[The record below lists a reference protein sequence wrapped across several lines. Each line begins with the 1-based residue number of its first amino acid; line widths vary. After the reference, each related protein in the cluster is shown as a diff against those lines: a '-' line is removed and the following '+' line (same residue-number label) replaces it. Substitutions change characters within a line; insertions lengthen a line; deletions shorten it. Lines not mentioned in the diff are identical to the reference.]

1 MDADILFLAIGAI
14 IFMGFISNYLFR
26 RFKAPDVLIL
36 MFLGIILGPGG
47 IGLIGSEAA
56 EGLEAFTPYVAAAA
70 LAIIM
75 FQAGMDLAIGDVVKS
90 FSKSLIQTII
100 AFLASMLITALI
112 CLGLTD
118 WNLETCL
125 LLGSIV
131 GGTSGAI
138 VIPIISGLRI
148 STNLKMVLT
157 LESAITD
164 VLVIVVATSLIV
176 FMSQDTADI
185 MGAVELLVSS
195 FMVSTMIG
203 IIAGVLW
210 TRLLQRLSGQPFS
223 YMITIAAMLMVYSIT
238 DILVE
243 KAGGGAIAVLV
254 FGLTLGNWEEISRV
268 LRQKGEQFAL
278 GEKVKRFHD
287 EISFLIRTVF
297 FVYLGLVITT
307 IHFTAWY
314 VLLGLFVFF
323 GLLIARYISL
333 LLANRYI
340 GLDASDEMGL
350 FYMMPRGLAAA
361 VMASIPFSYPLVFSN
376 EVATAI
382 LGVTVVVV
390 LLSTVLASLG
400 AFYMELHA
408 KRNRLNGEGERE
420 TSENGSEGGE
430 DDL

>member
-1 MDADILFLAIGAI
+1 MDADTLFLAVGAI
-14 IFMGFISNYLFR
+14 ILMGFISNYLFR

-36 MFLGIILGPGG
+36 MVLGMTLGPGG
-47 IGLIGSEAA
+47 MGLINSEAA
-56 EGLEAFTPYVAAAA
+56 HSIEYFTPYVAAAA

-90 FSKSLIQTII
+90 FSKSLIQTVI
-100 AFLASMLITALI
+100 AFVASMLITALI
-112 CLGLTD
+112 LTFLTD
-118 WNLETCL
+118 WSLETCL
-125 LLGSIV
+125 LLGAIV

-148 STNLKMVLT
+148 STKLKMVLT

-176 FMSQDTADI
+176 FMDQESASI
-185 MGAVELLVSS
+185 LGAAELLVSS

-203 IIAGVLW
+203 IISGIIW
-210 TRLLQRLSGQPFS
+210 TKVLQRLSKQPYS
-223 YMITIAAMLMVYSIT
+223 YMITIAAML
-238 DILVE
+238 LVFSVTNFLVD

-254 FGLTLGNWEEISRV
+254 FGLTIGNWDEISKV
-268 LRQKGEQFAL
+268 LKQKGEQFAL
-278 GEKVKRFHD
+278 GDKVKRFHD
-287 EISFLIRTVF
+287 EMAFLIRTIF

-307 IHFTAWY
+307 IQFTAWY
-314 VLLGLFVFF
+314 LLLGLIVFF

-333 LLANRYI
+333 LLADRYI

-361 VMASIPFSYPLVFSN
+361 VMASIPLSYPLVFSN
-376 EVATAI
+376 GTATAI

-390 LLSTVLASLG
+390 LLSTVLASIG
-400 AFYMELHA
+400 AFYMEIHA
-408 KRNRLNGEGERE
+408 KRNGRIAEAEVDVPME
-420 TSENGSEGGE
+420 EEEGGA
-430 DDL
+430 

>member
-1 MDADILFLAIGAI
+1 MDADTLFLAAGAV

-36 MFLGIILGPGG
+36 MVLGITLGPGG
-47 IGLIGSEAA
+47 IGLINSEAA
-56 EGLEAFTPYVAAAA
+56 QGIESFTPYVAAAA

-90 FSKSLIQTII
+90 FSKSLVQTVI
-100 AFLASMLITALI
+100 AFVASMLITALV
-112 CLGLTD
+112 LTFLTD

-125 LLGSIV
+125 LLGAIV

-138 VIPIISGLRI
+138 VIPIISALRI
-148 STNLKMVLT
+148 STKLKMVLT

-176 FMSQDTADI
+176 FMSQETADV
-185 MGAVELLVSS
+185 MNAVELLVSS

-203 IIAGVLW
+203 IISGILW
-210 TRLLQRLSGQPFS
+210 TKMLQKLSRQPFS
-223 YMITIAAMLMVYSIT
+223 YMITIAAMLIVFSVT
-238 DILVE
+238 NFLVD

-254 FGLTLGNWEEISRV
+254 FGLTIGNWDEISKV

-278 GEKVKRFHD
+278 GDKVKRFHD
-287 EISFLIRTVF
+287 EIAFLIRTVF

-314 VLLGLFVFF
+314 LLLGLIVFF

-333 LLANRYI
+333 LLADRYI

-361 VMASIPFSYPLVFSN
+361 VMASIPFSYPLVFNN
-376 EVATAI
+376 ETATAI

-390 LLSTVLASLG
+390 LLSTVLASIG
-400 AFYMELHA
+400 AFYMEIHA
-408 KRNRLNGEGERE
+408 KRNGRTAQDQNE
-420 TSENGSEGGE
+420 SASKPDEGGE
-430 DDL
+430 

>member
-1 MDADILFLAIGAI
+1 LDADTLFLAAGAV

-36 MFLGIILGPGG
+36 MVLGITLGPGG
-47 IGLIGSEAA
+47 IGLINDEAA
-56 EGLEAFTPYVAAAA
+56 QSIGSLTPYVAAAA

-90 FSKSLIQTII
+90 FSKSLVQTVI
-100 AFLASMLITALI
+100 AFIASMLITALV
-112 CLGLTD
+112 LTFLTD
-118 WNLETCL
+118 WSLETCL

-138 VIPIISGLRI
+138 VIPILSALKI
-148 STNLKMVLT
+148 STRLKMVLT

-185 MGAVELLVSS
+185 MNAVELLVSS

-203 IIAGVLW
+203 IISGILW
-210 TRLLQRLSGQPFS
+210 TKILQRLSRQPFS
-223 YMITIAAMLMVYSIT
+223 YMITIAAMLIVFSVT
-238 DILVE
+238 NFLVD

-254 FGLTLGNWEEISRV
+254 FGLTLGNWDEISKV

-278 GEKVKRFHD
+278 GDKVKRFHD
-287 EISFLIRTVF
+287 EIAFLIRTVF

-307 IHFTAWY
+307 IQFTPWY
-314 VLLGLFVFF
+314 LLLGLIVFF

-333 LLANRYI
+333 LLADRYI

-376 EVATAI
+376 ETATAI

-390 LLSTVLASLG
+390 LLSTVLASIG
-400 AFYMELHA
+400 AFYMEIHA
-408 KRNRLNGEGERE
+408 KRNGKAVPDSKGESSEPDNGGA
-420 TSENGSEGGE
+420 
-430 DDL
+430 

>member
-1 MDADILFLAIGAI
+1 MDADTLFLAAGAV

-36 MFLGIILGPGG
+36 MVLGIALGPGG
-47 IGLIGSEAA
+47 LGLINAEAA
-56 EGLEAFTPYVAAAA
+56 SGIESLTPYVAAAA

-90 FSKSLIQTII
+90 FSKSLIQTVI
-100 AFLASMLITALI
+100 AFAASMLITALV
-112 CLGLTD
+112 LSLLTD

-138 VIPIISGLRI
+138 VIPIISALRI
-148 STNLKMVLT
+148 STRLKMVLT

-176 FMSQDTADI
+176 FMSQETADV
-185 MGAVELLVSS
+185 MNAVELLVSS

-203 IIAGVLW
+203 IISGILW
-210 TRLLQRLSGQPFS
+210 TKILQRLNKQPFS
-223 YMITIAAMLMVYSIT
+223 YMITIAAMLIVFSVT
-238 DILVE
+238 NFLVD

-254 FGLTLGNWEEISRV
+254 FGLTIGNWDEISKV

-278 GEKVKRFHD
+278 GDKVKRFHD
-287 EISFLIRTVF
+287 EIAFLIRTVF

-307 IHFTAWY
+307 IQFTAWY
-314 VLLGLFVFF
+314 LLLGLIVFF

-333 LLANRYI
+333 LLADRYI

-376 EVATAI
+376 ETATAI

-390 LLSTVLASLG
+390 LLSTVLASIG
-400 AFYMELHA
+400 AFYMEIHA
-408 KRNRLNGEGERE
+408 KRSVRDSQNGKGK
-420 TSENGSEGGE
+420 GSEPDEGGT
-430 DDL
+430 

>member
-1 MDADILFLAIGAI
+1 MDADTLFLAAGAV

-36 MFLGIILGPGG
+36 MVLGITLGPGG
-47 IGLIGSEAA
+47 IGLINAEAA
-56 EGLEAFTPYVAAAA
+56 QGIESLTPYVAAAA

-75 FQAGMDLAIGDVVKS
+75 FQAGMDLAIGDVVRS
-90 FSKSLIQTII
+90 FSKSLVQTVI
-100 AFLASMLITALI
+100 AFVASMLITALV
-112 CLGLTD
+112 LTFLTD
-118 WNLETCL
+118 WSLETCL

-138 VIPIISGLRI
+138 VIPIISALRI

-176 FMSQDTADI
+176 FMSQDTADV
-185 MGAVELLVSS
+185 MSAVELLVSS

-203 IIAGVLW
+203 IISGILW
-210 TRLLQRLSGQPFS
+210 TKILQRLSRQPFS
-223 YMITIAAMLMVYSIT
+223 YMITIAAMLIVFSVT
-238 DILVE
+238 NFLVD

-254 FGLTLGNWEEISRV
+254 FGLTIGNWDEISKV

-287 EISFLIRTVF
+287 EIAFLIRTVF

-314 VLLGLFVFF
+314 LLLGLIVFF

-333 LLANRYI
+333 LLADKYI

-361 VMASIPFSYPLVFSN
+361 VMASIPFSYPLVFDN
-376 EVATAI
+376 QTATAI

-390 LLSTVLASLG
+390 LLSTVLASIG
-400 AFYMELHA
+400 AFYMEIHA
-408 KRNRLNGEGERE
+408 KRNGRAAQSLDV
-420 TSENGSEGGE
+420 SASDQDEGGA
-430 DDL
+430 

>member
-1 MDADILFLAIGAI
+1 LDADTLFLAAGAV

-36 MFLGIILGPGG
+36 MVLGITLGPGG
-47 IGLIGSEAA
+47 IGLINSEAA
-56 EGLEAFTPYVAAAA
+56 QGIEALTPYVAAAA

-90 FSKSLIQTII
+90 FSKSLIQTVI
-100 AFLASMLITALI
+100 AFVASMLITALI
-112 CLGLTD
+112 LTFLTD

-125 LLGSIV
+125 LLGAIV

-138 VIPIISGLRI
+138 VIPIISGLKI

-176 FMSQDTADI
+176 FMSQESASI
-185 MGAVELLVSS
+185 MAGVELLVSS

-203 IIAGVLW
+203 IISGVIW
-210 TRLLQRLSGQPFS
+210 TKILQRLSKQPFS
-223 YMITIAAMLMVYSIT
+223 YMITIAAMLVVFSVT
-238 DILVE
+238 NFLVD

-254 FGLTLGNWEEISRV
+254 FGLTIGNWDEISKV

-278 GEKVKRFHD
+278 EDKVKRFHD
-287 EISFLIRTVF
+287 EIAFLIRTIF

-314 VLLGLFVFF
+314 ILLGLIVFF

-376 EVATAI
+376 ETATAI
-382 LGVTVVVV
+382 LGVTIVVV
-390 LLSTVLASLG
+390 LLSTVLASIG
-400 AFYMELHA
+400 AFYMEIHA
-408 KRNRLNGEGERE
+408 KRNGRIVHAEGEAAFE
-420 TSENGSEGGE
+420 QNEGGV
-430 DDL
+430 

>member
-1 MDADILFLAIGAI
+1 MDSDTLFLAVGAV

-36 MFLGIILGPGG
+36 MVLGMILGPGG
-47 IGLIGSEAA
+47 IGLINSEAA
-56 EGLEAFTPYVAAAA
+56 QGIEAFTPYVAAAA

-75 FQAGMDLAIGDVVKS
+75 FQAGMDLAIGDVVRS
-90 FSKSLIQTII
+90 FSKSLIQTVI
-100 AFLASMLITALI
+100 AFVASMLITGLI
-112 CLGLTD
+112 LSLLTD
-118 WNLETCL
+118 WSLETCL
-125 LLGSIV
+125 LLGAIV

-138 VIPIISGLRI
+138 VIPILSGLNI
-148 STNLKMVLT
+148 SKNLKMVLT

-176 FMSQDTADI
+176 FMSQETASI

-195 FMVSTMIG
+195 FMISTMIG
-203 IIAGVLW
+203 IISGIIW
-210 TRLLQRLSGQPFS
+210 IKILQRLSRQPFS
-223 YMITIAAMLMVYSIT
+223 YMITIAAMLVVFSVT
-238 DILVE
+238 NFLVD

-254 FGLTLGNWEEISRV
+254 FGLTIGNWDEISKV
-268 LRQKGEQFAL
+268 LRQKGEKFAL
-278 GEKVKRFHD
+278 GDRVKRFHD
-287 EISFLIRTVF
+287 EITFLIRTVF

-314 VLLGLFVFF
+314 ILLGLIVFF
-323 GLLIARYISL
+323 GLLVARYISL
-333 LLANRYI
+333 LLADRYI

-376 EVATAI
+376 ETATAI

-390 LLSTVLASLG
+390 LLSTVLASIG
-400 AFYMELHA
+400 AFYMEIHD
-408 KRNRLNGEGERE
+408 KRNGRIAEAEDD
-420 TSENGSEGGE
+420 TGSEPEEGGV
-430 DDL
+430 

>member
-1 MDADILFLAIGAI
+1 MDADTLFLAAGVV

-36 MFLGIILGPGG
+36 MVLGIVLGPGG
-47 IGLIGSEAA
+47 IGLISSEAA
-56 EGLEAFTPYVAAAA
+56 QGIESLTPYVAAAA

-90 FSKSLIQTII
+90 FSKSLIQTVI
-100 AFLASMLITALI
+100 AFVASMLITALV
-112 CLGLTD
+112 LTFLTD

-138 VIPIISGLRI
+138 VIPIISALKI

-157 LESAITD
+157 LEAAITD

-176 FMSQDTADI
+176 FMSQDTADV

-203 IIAGVLW
+203 IISGILW
-210 TRLLQRLSGQPFS
+210 TKILQRLSKQPFS
-223 YMITIAAMLMVYSIT
+223 YMITIAAMLIVYSVT
-238 DILVE
+238 DILVD

-254 FGLTLGNWEEISRV
+254 FGLTIGNWDEISKV

-278 GEKVKRFHD
+278 EDKVKRFND
-287 EISFLIRTVF
+287 EIAFLIRTIF

-314 VLLGLFVFF
+314 LLLGLIVFF
-323 GLLIARYISL
+323 GLLLARYISL

-376 EVATAI
+376 ETATAI
-382 LGVTVVVV
+382 LGITVVVV
-390 LLSTVLASLG
+390 LLSTVLASIG
-400 AFYMELHA
+400 AFYMEIHA
-408 KRNRLNGEGERE
+408 KRNGNGVSNDNEIS
-420 TSENGSEGGE
+420 SEPDE
-430 DDL
+430 DGA

>member
-1 MDADILFLAIGAI
+1 LFLAAGAV

-26 RFKAPDVLIL
+26 RFKAPDILIL
-36 MFLGIILGPGG
+36 MVLGIILGPGG
-47 IGLIGSEAA
+47 IGLISSEAA
-56 EGLEAFTPYVAAAA
+56 LGIETLTPYVAAAA

-90 FSKSLIQTII
+90 FSKSLIQTVI
-100 AFLASMLITALI
+100 AFVASMLITALI
-112 CLGLTD
+112 LSFLTD
-118 WNLETCL
+118 WSVESCL
-125 LLGSIV
+125 LLGAIV

-138 VIPIISGLRI
+138 VIPIISGLKI
-148 STNLKMVLT
+148 STKLKMVLT

-176 FMSQDTADI
+176 FMSQDTASI
-185 MGAVELLVSS
+185 LGAVELLVSS

-203 IIAGVLW
+203 IISGIIW
-210 TRLLQRLSGQPFS
+210 TKILQHLSKQPFS
-223 YMITIAAMLMVYSIT
+223 YMITIAAMLVVFSVT
-238 DILVE
+238 NFLVG

-254 FGLTLGNWEEISRV
+254 FGLTIGNWDEISKV
-268 LRQKGEQFAL
+268 LKQKGEQFAL
-278 GEKVKRFHD
+278 ADKVKRFHD
-287 EISFLIRTVF
+287 EIAFLIRTIF

-307 IHFTAWY
+307 IQFTPWY
-314 VLLGLFVFF
+314 ILLGLIVFF

-333 LLANRYI
+333 LLANKYI

-376 EVATAI
+376 ETATAI

-390 LLSTVLASLG
+390 LLSTVLASIG
-400 AFYMELHA
+400 AFYMEIHD
-408 KRNRLNGEGERE
+408 KRNGRSFEAEGDTALEQD
-420 TSENGSEGGE
+420 EGGV
-430 DDL
+430 

>member
-1 MDADILFLAIGAI
+1 MDADTLFLAAGAV

-36 MFLGIILGPGG
+36 MVLGITLGPGG
-47 IGLIGSEAA
+47 IGLINSEAA
-56 EGLEAFTPYVAAAA
+56 QGIESLTPYVAAAA

-90 FSKSLIQTII
+90 FSKSLVQTVI
-100 AFLASMLITALI
+100 AFVASMLITALI
-112 CLGLTD
+112 LTFLTD
-118 WNLETCL
+118 WSLETSL
-125 LLGSIV
+125 LLGAIV

-138 VIPIISGLRI
+138 VIPIISGLKI
-148 STNLKMVLT
+148 STNLRMVLT

-176 FMSQDTADI
+176 FMSQESASI

-203 IIAGVLW
+203 IISGIIW
-210 TRLLQRLSGQPFS
+210 TKILQRLSKQPFS
-223 YMITIAAMLMVYSIT
+223 YMITIAAMLVVYSVT
-238 DILVE
+238 NFLVD

-254 FGLTLGNWEEISRV
+254 FGLTIGNWDEISKV

-278 GEKVKRFHD
+278 GDKVKRFHD
-287 EISFLIRTVF
+287 EIAFLIRTIF

-307 IHFTAWY
+307 IQFTAWY
-314 VLLGLFVFF
+314 VLLGLIVFF

-333 LLANRYI
+333 LLANKYI

-376 EVATAI
+376 ETATAI
-382 LGVTVVVV
+382 IGVTVVVV
-390 LLSTVLASLG
+390 LLSTVLASIG
-400 AFYMELHA
+400 AFYMEIHA
-408 KRNRLNGEGERE
+408 KRNGKAAG
-420 TSENGSEGGE
+420 SQENAGSEPDEGGV
-430 DDL
+430 

>member
-1 MDADILFLAIGAI
+1 MDADTLFLAAGAV

-36 MFLGIILGPGG
+36 MVLGIALGPGG
-47 IGLIGSEAA
+47 IGLINSDAA
-56 EGLEAFTPYVAAAA
+56 MGIEMLTPYVAAAA

-90 FSKSLIQTII
+90 FSKSLIQTVI
-100 AFLASMLITALI
+100 AFVASMLITALI
-112 CLGLTD
+112 LTFLTEWD
-118 WNLETCL
+118 LETCL
-125 LLGSIV
+125 LLGAIV

-138 VIPIISGLRI
+138 VIPIISGLKI
-148 STNLKMVLT
+148 STNLRMVLT

-164 VLVIVVATSLIV
+164 VLVIVVATSVIV

-203 IIAGVLW
+203 IISGILW
-210 TRLLQRLSGQPFS
+210 TKMLQRLSKQPYS
-223 YMITIAAMLMVYSIT
+223 YMITIAAMLIVYSVT
-238 DILVE
+238 NFLVDR
-243 KAGGGAIAVLV
+243 AGGGAIAVLV
-254 FGLTLGNWEEISRV
+254 FGLTIGNWDEISKV

-278 GEKVKRFHD
+278 GDKVKRFHD
-287 EISFLIRTVF
+287 EISFLIRTIF
-297 FVYLGLVITT
+297 FVYLGLVVTT
-307 IHFTAWY
+307 IQFTAWY
-314 VLLGLFVFF
+314 LLLGLIVFF

-333 LLANRYI
+333 LLADRYI

-376 EVATAI
+376 ETATAI
-382 LGVTVVVV
+382 LGVSVVVV
-390 LLSTVLASLG
+390 LLSTVLASIG
-400 AFYMELHA
+400 AFYMEIHA
-408 KRNRLNGEGERE
+408 RRNGLPV
-420 TSENGSEGGE
+420 ENGDVAESDE
-430 DDL
+430 DGV